1 MQLGTNQPAT
11 VPADSYPTE
20 NGDASQQKQRFAQYK
35 VIRRNGAVVSFEPG
49 KIAVAVTKAFLA
61 INGGQGAASAR
72 VRELVERLTETVI
85 GALMRRQPNGGT
97 FEMEDMKDQV
107 ELSLMR
113 SGEHEVARAYVLY
126 REDRARERARNREAH
141 AAATSMPSINVVES
155 GQTRPLEM
163 ERLTALIKDSC
174 DGLGRAVDAG
184 LILQMTLKDLYDGVP
199 MDEVRKCAILAAR
212 SLIEKDP
219 AYSYVTA
226 RLLLN
231 SVRFEVLG
239 EEVTQAGMHTRYSE
253 YFPQFIKRGIDAGLL
268 DERLSRFD
276 LGSLGAAL
284 DATRDFKFGY
294 LGLQTLY
301 DRYFLTVSAGR
312 M

>member
-1 MQLGTNQPAT
+1 MQVGTNLTAPSPAGNYST
-11 VPADSYPTE
+11 EDSAATQE
-20 NGDASQQKQRFAQYK
+20 RQRYAQYK

-49 KIAVAVTKAFLA
+49 KISVAVTKAFLA

-72 VRELVERLTETVI
+72 VREMVETLTEAVVN
-85 GALMRRQPNGGT
+85 ALMRRQPNGGT
-97 FEMEDMKDQV
+97 FHIEDIQDQV

-113 SGEHEVARAYVLY
+113 SGEHEVARTYVLY

-141 AAATSMPSINVVES
+141 AAATSIPSITVVEG

-174 DGLGRAVDAG
+174 EGLGRAVDAG

-199 MDEVRKCAILAAR
+199 MDEVRKCTILAAR

-239 EEVTQAGMHTRYSE
+239 EEVSQAGMHSRYSD
-253 YFPQFIKRGIDAGLL
+253 YFPQFIRRGIDAGLL

-276 LGSLGAAL
+276 LRSLGGGTGCQPRFQVRLSGSADAL
-284 DATRDFKFGY
+284 
-294 LGLQTLY
+294 
-301 DRYFLTVSAGR
+301 
-312 M
+312 